1 MFNLGNNKSEVIK
14 KNIKKNIMKKKV
26 SEYFNNSSF
35 IHTFI
40 FIDSFPELKNAESEL
55 LLRINIY
62 CNDYN
67 IDFIKIDK
75 TGIVL
80 SGHPLT
86 GTNINIFPV
95 NNKITVIGLHHDSKK
110 ISNHTS
116 ILTLWNPVPFM
127 VPCFRNIIG
136 FDGYLSAYSPI
147 IDQFI
152 YSVTSDNRMYGHLT
166 TSLPLSIV
174 SPINKINKNPQ
185 LFYVGTNWQNTDRD
199 TNFQKDTRGSVINLL
214 NKLDNMNIVNIFG
227 PTKFGNIIPWKG
239 FKSYKGEIQFDGISV
254 IKKIQETGICLVLS
268 TQQHI
273 RNEICSM
280 RIFEGIAAGVPIIC
294 DKNPFFETWF
304 GDNVFYLEGNT
315 PEEQSLSIQ
324 QHIEY
329 IESNHDIVY
338 EKIKNCRETFYQHFS
353 FDMQFATII
362 NNIRGEDIIKV
373 KSYLDIA
380 E

>member
-1 MFNLGNNKSEVIK
+1 MFTMNNNILKRHNEIM
-14 KNIKKNIMKKKV
+14 KNKFIMKKV
-26 SEYFNNSSF
+26 NGYFNNSLF
-35 IHTFI
+35 LHTLVL
-40 FIDSFPELKNAESEL
+40 IDSFPELKNAESEL
-55 LLRINIY
+55 LLRISIY
-62 CNDYN
+62 CKEYN
-67 IDFIKIDK
+67 IDFIKINN

-80 SGHPLT
+80 PGHLLT
-86 GTNINIFPV
+86 GINIDNFPV

-127 VPCFRNIIG
+127 VPCFKNIIG

-152 YSVTSDNRMYGHLT
+152 HSVTIQDNIYGNLS
-166 TSLPLSIV
+166 TSLPISIM
-174 SPINKINKNPQ
+174 SPINKPNPNLK
-185 LFYVGTNWQNTDRD
+185 LFYIGTNWQNTDRD

-227 PTKFGNIIPWKG
+227 PRNFGNIIPWKG

-254 IKKIQETGICLVLS
+254 IEKIRECGICLVLS

-294 DKNPFFETWF
+294 DKNPFFEKWF
-304 GDNVFYLEGNT
+304 GNNVLYLEGNT

-329 IESNHDIVY
+329 IKSNENIVY
-338 EKIKNCRETFYQHFS
+338 EKIKKCREIFYQYFS
-353 FDMQFATII
+353 FDIQFANII
-362 NNIRGEDIIKV
+362 NNIRGEDIIKI
-373 KSYLDIA
+373 KSYMDII
-380 E
+380 

>member
-1 MFNLGNNKSEVIK
+1 
-14 KNIKKNIMKKKV
+14 MKKKV

-127 VPCFRNIIG
+127 VPCFKNIIG

-304 GDNVFYLEGNT
+304 GDNVFYLEGNA

>member
-1 MFNLGNNKSEVIK
+1 MFNLGNNKSEV
-14 KNIKKNIMKKKV
+14 IKKNIMKKKV

-174 SPINKINKNPQ
+174 SPINKINKNPR